1 MSAEEALPRQGQK
14 IREKDVV
21 CLDSKDSKKTLRWT
35 LYFTGGILVVLGLW
49 AMTYPIEALMSL
61 ALYLGIGFILAGLN
75 HLVPCF
81 SLRGDSLYPRWLFV
95 LGVLDIL
102 IGVVMLTRLGL
113 TAFMIPLMVA
123 FWLFLTGLVRAVT
136 AFRLRAL
143 GFRRWWRMLLNG
155 LILAVCASLM
165 AASPFVGGLS
175 VAFMLGGTLVVSGVL
190 ILVEA
195 RGVFA

>member
-1 MSAEEALPRQGQK
+1 
-14 IREKDVV
+14 
-21 CLDSKDSKKTLRWT
+21 
-35 LYFTGGILVVLGLW
+35 
-49 AMTYPIEALMSL
+49 
-61 ALYLGIGFILAGLN
+61 
-75 HLVPCF
+75 
-81 SLRGDSLYPRWLFV
+81 
-95 LGVLDIL
+95 
-102 IGVVMLTRLGL
+102 
-113 TAFMIPLMVA
+113 MVA